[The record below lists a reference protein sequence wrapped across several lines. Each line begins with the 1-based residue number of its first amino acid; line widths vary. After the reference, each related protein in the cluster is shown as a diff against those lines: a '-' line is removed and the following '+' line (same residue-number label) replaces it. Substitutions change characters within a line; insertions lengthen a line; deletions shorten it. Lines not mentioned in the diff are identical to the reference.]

1 MRPVEGADNMTMKC
15 GTTQP
20 NSFVFSEETKQLLFE
35 MMTFQEYSKA
45 SIVCWEGEK
54 CSKFF
59 YLKSGAVKF
68 TKLTKKGSSLIMFIY
83 GVDDFFGEFDID
95 DVFPSSYSIE
105 TTEDS
110 VIGWISKQEMDE
122 LVRQDAQL
130 ATEVLRWTSMM
141 RKQSEMKLRD
151 LLLYGKPGALAST
164 LLRMAAMH
172 GVEETEGVTVPR
184 HPSDGELGQLIGAP
198 RETVNRMMNQWR
210 KEGVLTTT
218 PTSMVLHDI
227 DFLKE
232 LCYCEGCPAGICRL

>member
-1 MRPVEGADNMTMKC
+1 MTIKC

-35 MMTFQEYSKA
+35 MMTFQDYSKS

-59 YLKSGAVKF
+59 YLKSGTVKF

-83 GVDDFFGEFDID
+83 GADDFFGEFDID
-95 DVFPSSYSIE
+95 EVFPSSYSIE

-172 GVEETEGVTVPR
+172 GVEDSEGIVVPK

>member
-1 MRPVEGADNMTMKC
+1 MTIKC

-20 NSFVFSEETKQLLFE
+20 NSFVFSPETKQLLFE
-35 MMTFQEYSKA
+35 MMTFQDYSKA

-59 YLKSGAVKF
+59 YLKSGTVKF

-83 GVDDFFGEFDID
+83 GADDFFGEFDID
-95 DVFPSSYSIE
+95 EVFPSSYSIE

-110 VIGWISKQEMDE
+110 VIGWISKQQMDE

-172 GVEETEGVTVPR
+172 GVEEPEGVTVPT

-210 KEGVLTTT
+210 KEGVITTT
-218 PTSMVLHDI
+218 STSMVLHDI

>member
-1 MRPVEGADNMTMKC
+1 MTIKC

-59 YLKSGAVKF
+59 YLKSGTVKF

-95 DVFPSSYSIE
+95 EVFPSSYSIE

-172 GVEETEGVTVPR
+172 GVEEETGIVVPK
-184 HPSDGELGQLIGAP
+184 HPSDGELGQLIGPLAKQSI
-198 RETVNRMMNQWR
+198 E
-210 KEGVLTTT
+210 
-218 PTSMVLHDI
+218 
-227 DFLKE
+227 
-232 LCYCEGCPAGICRL
+232 